1 MAMVN
6 KFVFHVVYKKL
17 VSTTAIYLSLLGIA
31 RLVVYNNDK
40 GSGKLLS
47 CTSSFFPYHVNCYK
61 GRVNYFKKE
70 LYLVLKY
77 D

>member
-47 CTSSFFPYHVNCYK
+47 CTSSFFSLSCQLLQRNSKSFQK
-61 GRVNYFKKE
+61 GIILSFKI
-70 LYLVLKY
+70 
-77 D
+77 